1 MFRIRPS
8 YLRHVNLSKRHYD
21 VKISIP
27 FNVDLVKHVHV
38 LANDLIKDFIA
49 LELRAVT
56 VEPAYIVHS
65 YKGFQPKRSVFD
77 WSQSYIPILLS
88 I

>member
-1 MFRIRPS
+1 MLRIRPS

-56 VEPAYIVHS
+56 VEPAYMVHI
-65 YKGFQPKRSVFD
+65 YMVLSVLRLHCS
-77 WSQSYIPILLS
+77 WPQ
-88 I
+88 